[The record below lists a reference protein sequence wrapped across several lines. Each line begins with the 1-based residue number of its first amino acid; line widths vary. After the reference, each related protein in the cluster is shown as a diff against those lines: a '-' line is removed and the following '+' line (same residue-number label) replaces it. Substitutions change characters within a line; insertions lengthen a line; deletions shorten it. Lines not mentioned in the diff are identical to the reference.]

1 MSGLRSMVNRNEAE
15 GGVMFDIEE
24 IVDEILSDL
33 REENG
38 HDKVFAGQLI
48 QRLEDYGF
56 FITRDDD

>member
-1 MSGLRSMVNRNEAE
+1 MVNRNETE